1 MKILSDQ
8 TGGKINS
15 LVNLTTVGASPHTV
29 RRGRLSSNASPVPLN
44 VLTESIQSINK
55 LADSVENLREKLT
68 SHPGIFF
75 PMTKK
80 EQVLE
85 ELLLESLGKDGQ
97 QMPTPNV
104 SPNSVALNEQQ
115 PRCGFICIQR
125 SAKRLVLGCE
135 KFVPA
140 LAYLV
145 CCLGPA

>member
-15 LVNLTTVGASPHTV
+15 LVNLTSVGASPHTA
-29 RRGRLSSNASPVPLN
+29 RRLSSTASPVPASSIL
-44 VLTESIQSINK
+44 LTESIQSINK

-85 ELLLESLGKDGQ
+85 ELLLESLVKDGQ
-97 QMPTPNV
+97 QMPTPV

-115 PRCGFICIQR
+115 PRCER
-125 SAKRLVLGCE
+125 VHL
-135 KFVPA
+135 
-140 LAYLV
+140 
-145 CCLGPA
+145 

>member
-15 LVNLTTVGASPHTV
+15 LVNLTSVGASPHTA
-29 RRGRLSSNASPVPLN
+29 RRLSSNASPVPVAAGSIL
-44 VLTESIQSINK
+44 LTESIQSINK

-85 ELLLESLGKDGQ
+85 ELLLESLVKDGQ
-97 QMPTPNV
+97 QMPTPV

-115 PRCGFICIQR
+115 PRCAR
-125 SAKRLVLGCE
+125 
-135 KFVPA
+135 VP
-140 LAYLV
+140 L
-145 CCLGPA
+145 

>member
-75 PMTKK
+75 FPMTKK

-85 ELLLESLGKDGQ
+85 ELLLESLVKDGQ
-97 QMPTPNV
+97 QMPTPV

-115 PRCGFICIQR
+115 PRCERVHFKLNHI
-125 SAKRLVLGCE
+125 SD
-135 KFVPA
+135 P
-140 LAYLV
+140 
-145 CCLGPA
+145 